1 MMRAGVHWGLAVAL
15 SGAAATLVTPSFGA
29 LREVASWLV
38 RPAVLP
44 FAWRAVD
51 AAQRRGDA
59 NELFARAQQV
69 LDWLP
74 GWTDGHMV
82 FAYRF
87 ALDGG
92 QASGDQAQRADA
104 ALRRLDIALSWLE
117 RARADAGPRR
127 LPQLLQ
133 TMSFLPV
140 LAQMQEPGLRELL
153 RPRGGAAAIADGY
166 LAQAE
171 ALTGSAAVHE
181 QRLFFTPQL
190 VAAMLDAGQ
199 QPLARKVLLTAIER
213 SADVR
218 NRELATEWRQRLEEL
233 VRWLDGDPTVDLAAV
248 RADERFSVLLPYLR

>member
-1 MMRAGVHWGLAVAL
+1 MMRARARLVLAAAL
-15 SGAAATLVTPSFGA
+15 SGAAATLVPPSFGA
-29 LREVASWLV
+29 VREVASWLV

-51 AAQRRGDA
+51 AAQQRGDA

-92 QASGDQAQRADA
+92 QTNGDPASRRDA
-104 ALRRLDIALSWLE
+104 ALRRLDIAMNWLE
-117 RARADAGPRR
+117 RARADAGRR

-133 TMSFLPV
+133 TLSFLPV
-140 LAQMQEPGLRELL
+140 LAEMQEPGLRELL
-153 RPRGGAAAIADGY
+153 RGRGGAAGIADRY
-166 LAQAE
+166 LEEAE
-171 ALTGSAAVHE
+171 VLTGSAAVRE

-199 QPLARKVLLTAIER
+199 RALARKVLLTAIAR

-233 VRWLDGDPTVDLAAV
+233 VRWLDGDASVDLTAL
-248 RADERFSVLLPYLR
+248 RADARFSVLGPHLR